1 MTSSEAAHQPLRV
14 VVAGGGVAGLE
25 TIMALHDLAGRRVSV
40 ELICPDTEF
49 LYKPLAVAEP
59 FAHRSASRHSLER
72 IAADFC
78 AKLTVDALDWVAPG
92 QHAIFTRSGAEIGY
106 DVLVVALGAR
116 REQPFDQVVTF
127 RGHEDSEAVHGLVQ
141 DIEHGYSRKIAFVVP
156 PGVTWPLPLYELALM
171 AAARAHEMQVEVDLH
186 LVTPEET
193 PLAAFGGEASAE
205 VAAMLHDAG
214 VAVETGAYAEVEGG
228 RTVHLR
234 PSGRSIEA
242 HRVVAVPVLHGTAP
256 RGVPATS
263 DGFIPVDTHGRVTGA
278 SDVYAAGDGV
288 AFPIKQ
294 GGIATQQADAIAEV
308 IAKRAGASLEP
319 RGFHPAMRGIVLT
332 GGKERYL
339 RGDVSRGRD
348 VSEAS
353 DHPLWWPPAKIA
365 GRYLA
370 PYLAGE
376 LGDAKLVPS
385 TTGAPPV
392 KRTV

>member
-1 MTSSEAAHQPLRV
+1 MPSRQAPDQPLRV

-25 TIMALHDLAGRRVSV
+25 TIMALHDLAGPRVSV
-40 ELICPDTEF
+40 ELICPEAEF
-49 LYKPLAVAEP
+49 VYKPLTVGEP
-59 FAHRSASRHSLER
+59 FAGRSASRHSLER
-72 IAADFC
+72 IAADFD

-92 QHAIFTRSGAEIGY
+92 QHALFTRSGAEIGY

-127 RGHEDSEAVHGLVQ
+127 RGHEDSEAVQGLVH
-141 DIEHGYSRKIAFVVP
+141 DIEHGYSRRVAFVVP

-171 AAARAHEMQVEVDLH
+171 AAARAHEMQMEVDLH

-205 VAAMLHDAG
+205 VAAMLDAAG
-214 VAVETGAYAEVEGG
+214 ITVETGAYAEVEGG
-228 RTVHLR
+228 QTVHLR

-242 HRVVAVPVLHGTAP
+242 HRILAVPILHGTAP
-256 RGVPATS
+256 RGVPATG
-263 DGFIPVDTHGRVTGA
+263 DGFIPVDSHGSVTGI

-294 GGIATQQADAIAEV
+294 GGIATQQADAVAEV
-308 IAKRAGASLEP
+308 IAKRAGASIEP
-319 RGFHPAMRGIVLT
+319 RAFHPVMRAIVMT
-332 GGKERYL
+332 GGEERYL
-339 RGDVSRGRD
+339 RGDAGRGRD
-348 VSEAS
+348 VSDAS
-353 DHPLWWPPAKIA
+353 DHPLWWPPTKIA

-376 LGDAKLVPS
+376 PAHTEPS
-385 TTGAPPV
+385 V
-392 KRTV
+392 R